1 MHFLPLSSTLFQS
14 AEGKG
19 IFVFLSCVGSFI
31 LPGFALS
38 LSLSLHMAVWY
49 LEKAQHTLEDQI
61 FGSKMGELD
70 LIILEHQ
77 W

>member
-1 MHFLPLSSTLFQS
+1 
-14 AEGKG
+14 
-19 IFVFLSCVGSFI
+19 
-31 LPGFALS
+31 
-38 LSLSLHMAVWY
+38 MAVWY